1 MQKIFSPPVA
11 VFRLLQALQGISS
24 DSKLLIE
31 LVVSHSHAQRA
42 KIRAAYDPNS
52 R

>member
-1 MQKIFSPPVA
+1 M
-11 VFRLLQALQGISS
+11 FRLLQALQGISS

-42 KIRAAYDPNS
+42 KIRAAYDPHS